1 MGCQR
6 LLVPGKKLRIL
17 YYRNAVRD
25 SQGGELA
32 LSYEW
37 QRRLERWKSMMRGFF
52 GGGGSNQPRPQI
64 CPACGA
70 LVGISA
76 TRCHECGTSL
86 RFSLAA
92 LSKKFSGVFGEH
104 EAPVTTA
111 LLIANIIMLGVS
123 WMALAAT
130 GGGGGMSILWGLSGV
145 TQYRLGMNI
154 PLPYLIEGH
163 EWWRV
168 VTAMFLHGGLLHIG
182 FNMMALMQFGP
193 AIEELYGSARYL
205 FIYVFTGAFGFL
217 VSAAF
222 GNFSLGASGALL
234 GLVGVMLAVTTKRG
248 GAYMRDLRSRLISS
262 VVILFV
268 LGFTH
273 LMAMDNYAHG
283 AGLASGFVL
292 GKIFADRQ
300 PMNSRERQRA
310 YALGWLAGLVV
321 VASFVLMF
329 IHYRD
334 PLPGESTQSSPAAG
348 KSALLYSQY
357 KAPIVDP
364 HSIVVVSLH
373 SPKEKVWG
381 ELLDIN
387 PSGVTLRG
395 IDLNSF
401 DHFIRQINEPD
412 GERIGLPTIFF
423 PMNRVERVS
432 LDEPTGSIPSMN
444 ELFARKLGRTLTEY
458 LSQFA

>member
-1 MGCQR
+1 
-6 LLVPGKKLRIL
+6 
-17 YYRNAVRD
+17 VRA

-37 QRRLERWKSMMRGFF
+37 QRRLERWKNTMQGFF
-52 GGGGSNQPRPQI
+52 GGGENNQPRPQI

-76 TRCHECGTSL
+76 TRCHECGTNL

-92 LSKKFSGVFGEH
+92 LSKRFSGVFGEH
-104 EAPVTTA
+104 EAPVTTT

-130 GGGGGMSILWGLSGV
+130 GGGGGLSILWGLSGV
-145 TQYRLGMNI
+145 AQYRLGMSI
-154 PLPYLIEGH
+154 PLPYLVVGH

-268 LGFTH
+268 LGFSH

-283 AGLASGFVL
+283 AGLAAGFAL
-292 GKIFADRQ
+292 GKILADRQ
-300 PMNSRERQRA
+300 PMNSGERRRA

-348 KSALLYSQY
+348 KSALLYTRY
-357 KAPIVDP
+357 KAPPVDP

-395 IDLNSF
+395 VDLNSF

-432 LDEPTGSIPSMN
+432 LDEPSGSIPSMN
-444 ELFARKLGRTLTEY
+444 ELFARKIGRSLTEY

>member
-1 MGCQR
+1 M
-6 LLVPGKKLRIL
+6 P
-17 YYRNAVRD
+17 
-25 SQGGELA
+25 

-37 QRRLERWKSMMRGFF
+37 QRRLERWKNTMRGLA
-52 GGGGSNQPRPQI
+52 GGGGGQQQPRPQI

-76 TRCHECGTSL
+76 TRCHVCGTSL

-92 LSKKFSGVFGEH
+92 FSKKFSGVFGEH

-111 LLIANIIMLGVS
+111 LLVANILMLGVS
-123 WMALAAT
+123 WMALVAA
-130 GGGGGMSILWGLSGV
+130 GGGGGLSILWGLGGA
-145 TQYRLGMNI
+145 TQYRLGASFPFSIFYM
-154 PLPYLIEGH
+154 H

-182 FNMMALMQFGP
+182 FNMMALMQLGP
-193 AIEELYGSARYL
+193 PIEELYGSARYL
-205 FIYVFTGAFGFL
+205 FIYVLTGAFGFL
-217 VSAAF
+217 VSAFF

-234 GLVGVMLAVTTKRG
+234 GLVGVMLAITTKRG
-248 GAYMRDLRSRLISS
+248 GAQMRELRSRLISS
-262 VVILFV
+262 VVILFAI
-268 LGFTH
+268 GFMH
-273 LMAMDNYAHG
+273 MGIDNYAHG
-283 AGLASGFVL
+283 AGMASGFVL
-292 GKIFADRQ
+292 GKLFADRQ
-300 PMNSRERQRA
+300 PATANERRRA
-310 YALGWLAGLVV
+310 YAMGWLAGLVI
-321 VASFVLMF
+321 VASFVLM
-329 IHYRD
+329 IMHYRD
-334 PLPGESTQSSPAAG
+334 PLPGQSTQSYPAAG
-348 KSALLYSQY
+348 ESALLYCQY

-364 HSIVVVSLH
+364 HSIVVLSLH

-432 LDEPTGSIPSMN
+432 LDEPTGAIPSMN
-444 ELFARKLGRTLTEY
+444 ELFARKIGRTLTDY